1 MGSSLSHD
9 RLVAILE
16 AQNEIASADLD
27 AREVM
32 SLVVARARTLDGGDP
47 VALVAQAEAALSR
60 AKRAGSV

>member
-1 MGSSLSHD
+1 MPILTTMGSSLSHD

-32 SLVVARARTLDGGDP
+32 SLVVE
-47 VALVAQAEAALSR
+47 AEAALSR
-60 AKRAGSV
+60 AKRAGRV